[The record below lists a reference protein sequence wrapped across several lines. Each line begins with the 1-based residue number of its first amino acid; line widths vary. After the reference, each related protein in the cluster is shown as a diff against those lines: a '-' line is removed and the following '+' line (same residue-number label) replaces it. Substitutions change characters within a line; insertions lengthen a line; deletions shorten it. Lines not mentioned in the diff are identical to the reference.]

1 MIEVGRLCLK
11 LAGRDAGKTCV
22 VVEVLDDRH
31 VLVDGET
38 RRRKCNILHLEPLK
52 ETLDIKKGASHDTVV
67 KAFSQKGLT
76 AASPKGKKAAA
87 RPRAVRGNN
96 ASAPKT
102 APAKAKPVKAKKEEN
117 SSPAPA
123 VKPQATAAP
132 KTEEATP
139 KKRAAPKS
147 ESKSE

>member
-38 RRRKCNILHLEPLK
+38 RRRKCNILHLEPLTD
-52 ETLDIKKGASHDTVV
+52 TLDIKKGASHETVV

-76 AASPKGKKAAA
+76 AASPKSKKAAT
-87 RPRAVRGNN
+87 RPRAVRGTGS
-96 ASAPKT
+96 ASKT
-102 APAKAKPVKAKKEEN
+102 APAKAKPVKAKKDEKP
-117 SSPAPA
+117 SVAPA
-123 VKPQATAAP
+123 VKPQATTAPKTAEAAP
-132 KTEEATP
+132 K
-139 KKRAAPKS
+139 KRVAPKS
-147 ESKSE
+147 EPKSE